1 MGSSDVVNVWAWV
14 TVGVAAPCWC
24 LLAPEDM
31 SEGGVSNKQVVALC
45 GCVSCGLCVP
55 LMWSVCG
62 RVLLWAL
69 RPFAG
74 VYWLVGVVEG
84 VYVSNEWSGHGS
96 FMGVSLIVCGCL

>member
-1 MGSSDVVNVWAWV
+1 
-14 TVGVAAPCWC
+14 
-24 LLAPEDM
+24 M
-31 SEGGVSNKQVVALC
+31 SEVSMAAFC
-45 GCVSCGLCVP
+45 GCVSCGLWVP

-62 RVLLWAL
+62 HVLRWTL

-96 FMGVSLIVCGCL
+96 FMGVSLIVWVPLMWSVCGRGLPLALRLLSSVYWPGGSV

>member
-1 MGSSDVVNVWAWV
+1 MQPL
-14 TVGVAAPCWC
+14 VGVYWPLSVFFNDIHCTS
-24 LLAPEDM
+24 M
-31 SEGGVSNKQVVALC
+31 SEVSVAAFC
-45 GCVSCGLCVP
+45 GCVSCGLWVP